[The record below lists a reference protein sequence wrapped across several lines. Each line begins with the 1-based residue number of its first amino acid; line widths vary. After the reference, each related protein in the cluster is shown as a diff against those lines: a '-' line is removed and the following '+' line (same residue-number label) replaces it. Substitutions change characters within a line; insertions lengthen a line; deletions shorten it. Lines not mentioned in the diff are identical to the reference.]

1 MGKYFTLGFRM
12 QRFFQRHFG
21 RRSPIFPSPILPFL
35 LCCLSLSIPLLITQ
49 VSVSTPAP
57 QVQISSGESAK
68 GLYQSGRFGE
78 AEVLWQREVDRFAAN
93 GDRLNQ
99 SMALSNLSL
108 TLQQLG
114 KWDGAKAAIAQSLSF
129 LNAQSPNPDQQR
141 VLAATLDIQ
150 GELQQSTGQPE
161 EALKTWKTS
170 ADLYLKGGNGNGA
183 IASQINQ
190 AQALQ
195 DLGLYPKACET
206 VLNAL
211 SLAHK
216 GCEISESSL
225 KALTTSKALTT
236 ATFPPSSLMLGLR
249 SLGNIFRVIGQPE
262 QSQIVLKQAWQLAQ
276 YLGDAPNLSALSLS
290 AGNTARALGNKALA
304 SGVKPTLTLPKNF
317 AVASPPE
324 ACLTGG
330 TKDVAGLYGQA
341 IACYR
346 RAEASPIVGVQAQLN
361 LLNLLMETRQWSLIP
376 DLLSRLES
384 RLAQLPPSPAA
395 VSARLKLAQNLMC
408 LQAGLDP
415 QKSKHA
421 SPLLQPCLFTNS
433 TLVSTT
439 NSALQPTQ
447 IPSWSDI
454 QTLTTTAYH
463 QAQSLGDPAAAANA
477 LGYVAAVTQQ
487 TGTLAQSQQLTEQA
501 LQQLSVYNHPEL
513 VYPWQWQ
520 LGRLYQRQDNRKA
533 AIAAY
538 TLAYETLQ
546 SLRRD
551 LVATDPDIQFTFRD
565 RVEPVYR
572 ELVDLLLQPESIQEN
587 ASGQEH
593 LKQARDVIES
603 LQLAELNNFFRE
615 ACIEARVQP
624 IDRLDPKAAVVY
636 GIVLPERLAVIL
648 SLPGKPLRYYA
659 TSLTADAQGYGEVDR
674 TVDDLYATLNPFV
687 LSPNPLQPKQK
698 LYDWLLRPAAEELKN
713 SGIETLVFVLDGV
726 LRGVPVAAL
735 HDGRHYLAQDYGLA
749 LTPGL
754 QLLSSRPRS
763 TEKSRTLIGGLVESR
778 PGFSSL
784 PGVEQEVKEISD
796 AVPSQVLL
804 NGEFTR
810 DRLQAA
816 IAANQ
821 FSGIH
826 LATHAQ
832 FSSKAEN
839 TFLLTYNERVNVK
852 NLDQLL
858 RESDRPRGNP
868 IELLILSACQTAA
881 GDKRAT
887 LGLAGLAVRSGAR
900 STLATLWSVQDQS
913 TAELMTHFYKALQ
926 PGVSKAQA
934 LRQAQ
939 LKLLNSPQYQN
950 PYFWAPFVL
959 VGNWL

>member
-1 MGKYFTLGFRM
+1 MGKYFDLGFRM
-12 QRFFQRHFG
+12 QRFVQRHF
-21 RRSPIFPSPILPFL
+21 RRRSPILPFL
-35 LCCLSLSIPLLITQ
+35 LCCLSLSIPLLTAQ
-49 VSVSTPAP
+49 VSVSTPVP
-57 QVQISSGESAK
+57 QVQISSGASAK
-68 GLYQSGRFGE
+68 GLYQSGRFAE
-78 AEVLWQREVDRFAAN
+78 AEVLWQRDVDRYGAN

-108 TLQQLG
+108 TQQQLG
-114 KWDGAKAAIAQSLSF
+114 KWDAAKAAIAQSLSL
-129 LNAQSPNPDQQR
+129 LNAQSPNADQQR

-195 DLGLYPKACET
+195 DLGLYPKACKT

-225 KALTTSKALTT
+225 KALQASTLQASTLS
-236 ATFPPSSLMLGLR
+236 PPSLMLGLR

-276 YLGDAPNLSALSLS
+276 YLGDTPNLSALSLS

-304 SGVKPTLTLPKNF
+304 SGIKPTLTLPKNF
-317 AVASPPE
+317 AVASSPE
-324 ACLTGG
+324 ACFTGG
-330 TKDVAGLYGQA
+330 KKDVAGFYGQA
-341 IACYR
+341 ITCYR
-346 RAEASPIVGVQAQLN
+346 SAEASPIVGVQAQLN

-376 DLLSRLES
+376 DLLSRLQS
-384 RLAQLPPSPAA
+384 RLAQLPSSHGA
-395 VSARLKLAQNLMC
+395 VSAQLKLAQNLMC

-415 QKSKHA
+415 QTSKQA
-421 SPLLQPCLFTNS
+421 SPLFQPCLFANS

-439 NSALQPTQ
+439 DSALQPTQ
-447 IPSWSDI
+447 IPSWLDI
-454 QTLTTTAYH
+454 KTLTTTAYH
-463 QAQSLGDPAAAANA
+463 QAQSLGDQVAAANA
-477 LGYVAAVTQQ
+477 LGYVAAVMQQ
-487 TGTLAQSQQLTEQA
+487 TGTLAESQQLTEQA
-501 LQQLSVYNHPEL
+501 LQQLSVFNHPEL

-520 LGRLYQRQDNRKA
+520 LGRLYQRQGNPKA

-546 SLRRD
+546 SLRRE

-572 ELVDLLLQPESIQEN
+572 ELVDLLLQPESIQEKASGQ

-659 TSLTADAQGYGEVDR
+659 TPLTSDAQGYGEVDR
-674 TVDDLYATLNPFV
+674 TVDDLYATLHPFI

-735 HDGRHYLAQDYGLA
+735 HDGHHYLAQDYGLA

-763 TEKSRTLIGGLVESR
+763 TEKQRTLIGGLAESR
-778 PGFSSL
+778 PGFVAL

-796 AVPSQVLL
+796 AVSSQVLL
-804 NGEFTR
+804 NGQFTR

-939 LKLLNSPQYQN
+939 LKLLNSPRYQN

>member
-1 MGKYFTLGFRM
+1 MGKYFNLGFRM
-12 QRFFQRHFG
+12 QRFFQRRFG
-21 RRSPIFPSPILPFL
+21 RRSPIFLFL
-35 LCCLSLSIPLLITQ
+35 LCCLSLGIPLLTTQ
-49 VSVSTPAP
+49 VSVSTSVP
-57 QVQISSGESAK
+57 QVQVSSGESAK
-68 GLYQSGRFGE
+68 GLYQSGRFAE
-78 AEVLWQREVDRFAAN
+78 AEVLWQRDVDRYGAN

-108 TLQQLG
+108 TQQQLG
-114 KWDGAKAAIAQSLSF
+114 KWDGAKAAIAQSLS
-129 LNAQSPNPDQQR
+129 LLKSHPPNADQQKI
-141 VLAATLDIQ
+141 LAATLDIQ

-170 ADLYLKGGNGNGA
+170 ADLYLKGGNGNGNGA

-211 SLAHK
+211 SIAHK

-225 KALTTSKALTT
+225 KALQTSTL
-236 ATFPPSSLMLGLR
+236 PPQSLMLGLR
-249 SLGNIFRVIGQPE
+249 SLGNILRVIGQPE

-304 SGVKPTLTLPKNF
+304 SGIKPTLTLPKNF
-317 AVASPPE
+317 AVASSPD
-324 ACLTGG
+324 ACLTGS

-341 IACYR
+341 ITCYR

-376 DLLSRLES
+376 DLLSRLQS
-384 RLAQLPPSPAA
+384 RLAQLPPSHAA

-454 QTLTTTAYH
+454 QTLTTTAYQ
-463 QAQSLGDPAAAANA
+463 QAQSLGDQAAAANA

-501 LQQLSVYNHPEL
+501 LQQLSVFNHPEL

-520 LGRLYQRQDNRKA
+520 LGRIYQRQDNRKA

-572 ELVDLLLQPESIQEN
+572 ELVDLLLQPEFIQGN
-587 ASGQEH
+587 ASGQASGQEH

-615 ACIEARVQP
+615 ACIEARIQP

-659 TSLTADAQGYGEVDR
+659 TPLTADAQGYGEVDR
-674 TVDDLYATLNPFV
+674 TVDDLYATLNPFI

-698 LYDWLLRPAAEELKN
+698 LYDWLLRPAAEELKS

-735 HDGRHYLAQDYGLA
+735 HDGQHYLAQNYGLA

-763 TEKSRTLIGGLVESR
+763 TEKQRTLIGGLAESR
-778 PGFSSL
+778 PGFASL
-784 PGVEQEVKEISD
+784 PGVEEEVKEISG

-858 RESDRPRGNP
+858 RESDRPRSNP

-913 TAELMTHFYKALQ
+913 TAELMTYFYKALQ

>member
-1 MGKYFTLGFRM
+1 MGKYFNLGFRM
-12 QRFFQRHFG
+12 QRFFQRRFG
-21 RRSPIFPSPILPFL
+21 RRSPIFLFL
-35 LCCLSLSIPLLITQ
+35 LCCLSLGIPLLTTQ
-49 VSVSTPAP
+49 VSVSTSVP
-57 QVQISSGESAK
+57 QVQVSSGESAK
-68 GLYQSGRFGE
+68 GLYQSGRFAE
-78 AEVLWQREVDRFAAN
+78 AEVLWQRDVDRYGAN

-108 TLQQLG
+108 TQQQLG
-114 KWDGAKAAIAQSLSF
+114 KWDGAKAAIAQSLS
-129 LNAQSPNPDQQR
+129 LLKSHPPNADQQKI
-141 VLAATLDIQ
+141 LAATLDIQ

-170 ADLYLKGGNGNGA
+170 ADLYLKGGNGNGNGA

-211 SLAHK
+211 SIAHK

-225 KALTTSKALTT
+225 KALQTSTL
-236 ATFPPSSLMLGLR
+236 PPQSLMLGLR
-249 SLGNIFRVIGQPE
+249 SLGNILRVIGQPE

-304 SGVKPTLTLPKNF
+304 SGIKPTLTLPKNF
-317 AVASPPE
+317 AVASSPD
-324 ACLTGG
+324 ACLTGS

-341 IACYR
+341 ITCYR

-376 DLLSRLES
+376 DLLSRLQS
-384 RLAQLPPSPAA
+384 RLAQLPPSHAA

-439 NSALQPTQ
+439 NSALQSTQ

-454 QTLTTTAYH
+454 QTLTTTAYQ
-463 QAQSLGDPAAAANA
+463 QAQSLGDQAAAANA

-501 LQQLSVYNHPEL
+501 LQQLSVFNHPEL

-520 LGRLYQRQDNRKA
+520 LGRIYQRQDNRKA

-572 ELVDLLLQPESIQEN
+572 ELVDLLLQPEFIQGN
-587 ASGQEH
+587 ASGQASGQEH

-615 ACIEARVQP
+615 ACIEARIQP

-659 TSLTADAQGYGEVDR
+659 TPLTADAQGYGEVDR
-674 TVDDLYATLNPFV
+674 TVDDLYATLNPFI

-698 LYDWLLRPAAEELKN
+698 LYDWLLRPAAEELKS

-735 HDGRHYLAQDYGLA
+735 HDGQHYLAQNYGLA

-763 TEKSRTLIGGLVESR
+763 TEKQRTLIGGLAESR
-778 PGFSSL
+778 PGFASL
-784 PGVEQEVKEISD
+784 PGVEEEVKEISG

-858 RESDRPRGNP
+858 RESDRPRSNP

-913 TAELMTHFYKALQ
+913 TAELMTYFYKALQ

>member
-1 MGKYFTLGFRM
+1 MGTYFNLGFRM
-12 QRFFQRHFG
+12 QRFVQRHF
-21 RRSPIFPSPILPFL
+21 RRRSPILPFL
-35 LCCLSLSIPLLITQ
+35 LCCLSLSIPLLTAQ

-68 GLYQSGRFGE
+68 GLYQSGRFAE
-78 AEVLWQREVDRFAAN
+78 AEVLWQRDVDRYGAN

-108 TLQQLG
+108 TQQQLG
-114 KWDGAKAAIAQSLSF
+114 KWDGAKAAIAQSLAL
-129 LNAQSPNPDQQR
+129 LNAQSPNADQQR

-170 ADLYLKGGNGNGA
+170 AELYLKGGNGNGA

-225 KALTTSKALTT
+225 KALQTSTL
-236 ATFPPSSLMLGLR
+236 PPPSLMLGLR

-304 SGVKPTLTLPKNF
+304 SRIKPTLTLPKNV
-317 AVASPPE
+317 AVASSPE
-324 ACLTGG
+324 ACLTGVA
-330 TKDVAGLYGQA
+330 KDVAGFYGQA
-341 IACYR
+341 ITCYR
-346 RAEASPIVGVQAQLN
+346 SAEASPMVGVQAQLN
-361 LLNLLMETRQWSLIP
+361 LLNLLIETRQWSLIP
-376 DLLSRLES
+376 DLLSRLQS
-384 RLAQLPPSPAA
+384 RLAQLPSSHAA
-395 VSARLKLAQNLMC
+395 LSAQLKLAQNLMC

-415 QKSKHA
+415 QNAKQA
-421 SPLLQPCLFTNS
+421 SPLLQPCLFANF
-433 TLVSTT
+433 TLVSSTDST
-439 NSALQPTQ
+439 LQPSQ
-447 IPSWSDI
+447 IPSWSEI

-463 QAQSLGDPAAAANA
+463 KAQSLGDQAAAANA

-487 TGTLAQSQQLTEQA
+487 TGTLAESQQLTEQA
-501 LQQLSVYNHPEL
+501 LQQLSVFNHPEL
-513 VYPWQWQ
+513 VYQWQWQ
-520 LGRLYQRQDNRKA
+520 LGRLYQRQGNRKA

-546 SLRRD
+546 SLRRE

-572 ELVDLLLQPESIQEN
+572 ELVDLLLQPESSQEKI
-587 ASGQEH
+587 AGQER

-659 TSLTADAQGYGEVDR
+659 TPLTSDAQGYGEVDR
-674 TVDDLYATLNPFV
+674 TVDDLYATLNPFI

-698 LYDWLLRPAAEELKN
+698 LYDWLLRPAAEELKS

-735 HDGRHYLAQDYGLA
+735 HDGHQYLAQDYGLA

-763 TEKSRTLIGGLVESR
+763 TEKQRTLIGGLAESR

-796 AVPSQVLL
+796 AVPSEVLL
-804 NGEFTR
+804 NGQFTR
-810 DRLQAA
+810 ARLQAA

-913 TAELMTHFYKALQ
+913 TAELMTYFYKALQ

>member
-1 MGKYFTLGFRM
+1 MGQHARQGFSI
-12 QRFFQRHFG
+12 QHFVSKRFRW
-21 RRSPIFPSPILPFL
+21 RSPILPFL
-35 LCCLSLSIPLLITQ
+35 LCFLSLSIPLLTAQ
-49 VSVSTPAP
+49 VSISTPVP

-68 GLYQSGRFGE
+68 GLYQSGRFAE
-78 AEVLWQREVDRFAAN
+78 AEILWQRDVDRYGAN
-93 GDRLNQ
+93 GDRINQ

-108 TLQQLG
+108 TQQQLG
-114 KWDGAKAAIAQSLSF
+114 KWDGAKAAIAQSLSL
-129 LNAQSPNPDQQR
+129 LNAQNPNADQQR

-150 GELQQSTGQPE
+150 GELQQSIGQPE

-216 GCEISESSL
+216 GCEISELSL
-225 KALTTSKALTT
+225 KTLQTSTL
-236 ATFPPSSLMLGLR
+236 PPSSLMLGLR

-262 QSQIVLKQAWQLAQ
+262 QSQLVLKQAWQLAQ

-304 SGVKPTLTLPKNF
+304 SETKPTLTLPKNF
-317 AVASPPE
+317 AVASSPE
-324 ACLTGG
+324 ACFTGV
-330 TKDVAGLYGQA
+330 TKDVAGFYGQA
-341 IACYR
+341 ITCYR
-346 RAEASPIVGVQAQLN
+346 SAEASPIVGVQAQLN

-376 DLLSRLES
+376 DLLSRLQS
-384 RLAQLPPSPAA
+384 RLAQLPSSHGAI
-395 VSARLKLAQNLMC
+395 SAQLKLAQNLMC

-421 SPLLQPCLFTNS
+421 SPLFQPCLFANS
-433 TLVSTT
+433 ILVSTT
-439 NSALQPTQ
+439 DSALQPTQ

-454 QTLTTTAYH
+454 KTLTTAAYH
-463 QAQSLGDPAAAANA
+463 QAQRLGDQAAAANA
-477 LGYVAAVTQQ
+477 LGYVAAITQQ
-487 TGTLAQSQQLTEQA
+487 TGTLAESQQLTEQA
-501 LQQLSVYNHPEL
+501 LQQLSVFNHPEL

-520 LGRLYQRQDNRKA
+520 LGRLYQRQGNPKA

-572 ELVDLLLQPESIQEN
+572 ELVDLLLQPDSSQGKASGQ

-615 ACIEARVQP
+615 ACIEARIQP

-659 TSLTADAQGYGEVDR
+659 TPLTSDAQGYGEVDR
-674 TVDDLYATLNPFV
+674 TVEDLYATLNPFV

-735 HDGRHYLAQDYGLA
+735 HDGHQYLAQDYGLA

-763 TEKSRTLIGGLVESR
+763 TEKSRTLIGGLAESR
-778 PGFSSL
+778 PGFVAL

-804 NGEFTR
+804 NGQFTR

-821 FSGIH
+821 FSSIH

-913 TAELMTHFYKALQ
+913 TAEFMTHFYKALQ

-939 LKLLNSPQYQN
+939 LKLLNSPRYQN